1 MTEGENEGWKCQK
14 YPDFQLLRS
23 LYVVV
28 RNLVLILF
36 GENMLQGFK
45 QSSGMIR
52 LRVLCFV
59 LF

>member
-14 YPDFQLLRS
+14 YPDFQSHRS

-36 GENMLQGFK
+36 GKNMLQSFK
-45 QSSGMIR
+45 QSSGMI
-52 LRVLCFV
+52 
-59 LF
+59 